1 MLRACLAFLLLSFPA
16 LADAP
21 KVAADIAPVHAL
33 VARVMQGIGAP
44 ELIVAAN
51 ASPHGYALRPSQARA
66 LQEADLVVWIGPDL
80 TPWMEKPLRNLASG
94 AEVLTLLDAPKTQ
107 VLAYRGGPD
116 HDHGD
121 HAHESGGH
129 DHGAADRDHGVGAH
143 ESGEEGHDQ
152 GSAGHDHGVDAGG
165 TDPHAWLDPENARH
179 WLALIAERLAAADP
193 ENAAGYRANAAEG
206 IAELEALEARIAAR
220 LAPLAAVP
228 FVTFHDAYQY
238 FETRFGLSFAGSVAL
253 GDATDP
259 GPARLADLQR
269 EMQERGVRCAF
280 REPQFDDR
288 RLRALTGNGG
298 LTVAE
303 LDPMG
308 SMLTPGPDLYP
319 ALLWQM
325 AEAFAACLG
334 S

>member
-1 MLRACLAFLLLSFPA
+1 MLRACLAYLLLSFPA

-33 VARVMQGIGAP
+33 VARVMEGLGAP

-80 TPWMEKPLRNLASG
+80 TPWLEKPLRNLATG
-94 AEVLTLLDAPKTQ
+94 AEVLTLLDVPETQ
-107 VLAYRGGPD
+107 ILAYRGGPEHD
-116 HDHGD
+116 HDGHD
-121 HAHESGGH
+121 QDADGH
-129 DHGAADRDHGVGAH
+129 DHGI
-143 ESGEEGHDQ
+143 E
-152 GSAGHDHGVDAGG
+152 AGG
-165 TDPHAWLDPENARH
+165 TDPHAWLDPENARR

-193 ENAAGYRANAAEG
+193 GNAAGYRANAAEG

-228 FVTFHDAYQY
+228 FVSFHDAYQY

-269 EMQERGVRCAF
+269 EMQERGVHCAF

-288 RLRALTGNGG
+288 RLRALTGSGG

-308 SMLTPGPDLYP
+308 STLTPGPDLYP

>member
-80 TPWMEKPLRNLASG
+80 TPWLEKPLRNLAAE
-94 AEVLTLLDAPKTQ
+94 AEVLTLLDAPETQ
-107 VLAYRGGPD
+107 VLAYRGGPN

-121 HAHESGGH
+121 HDQDADGH
-129 DHGAADRDHGVGAH
+129 DHGL
-143 ESGEEGHDQ
+143 E
-152 GSAGHDHGVDAGG
+152 AGG
-165 TDPHAWLDPENARH
+165 TDPHAWLDPENARR

-193 ENAAGYRANAAEG
+193 GNAAGYRANAAEG

-259 GPARLADLQR
+259 GPARLAALQR
-269 EMQERGVRCAF
+269 EMQDRGVHCAF

-308 SMLTPGPDLYP
+308 STLTPGPDLYP